1 MTRYDITLK
10 KEPPR
15 VEGLS
20 NSRHCL
26 LSNGCS
32 HYYESDA
39 GHCSR
44 CWALFEMLASCPERV
59 GAQFKEV

>member
-44 CWALFEMLASCPERV
+44 CWHR
-59 GAQFKEV
+59 AQKEWEHNLRKFKT